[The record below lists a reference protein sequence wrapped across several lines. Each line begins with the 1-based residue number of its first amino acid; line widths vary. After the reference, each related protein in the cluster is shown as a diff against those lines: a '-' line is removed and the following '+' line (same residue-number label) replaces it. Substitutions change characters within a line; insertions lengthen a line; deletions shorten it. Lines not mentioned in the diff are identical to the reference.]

1 MILRRGP
8 DRRVAKWQCDDRLM
22 NSSYPLSGKRVW
34 VAGHRGLVGSA
45 IVRRLAREDCE
56 VLTIGRDEVDLTRQS
71 ETEAWMAAARPH
83 AIFLAAARVGG
94 IHANDT
100 YPADFIYDNLLI
112 EANIIHAAHRIGVEK
127 LLFLGSSC
135 IYPREA
141 PQPIPEA
148 SLLTGPLE
156 PTNEWYAIA
165 KIAGIKLCQAFRR
178 QYGCDFISAMPTNLY
193 GPGDNFHPEN
203 SHVPAALLRRMHDAK
218 RDGAPSITVW
228 GTGRPRREFLYV
240 DDMADACIFLLK
252 HYSGEQHVNVGTG
265 VDISIGDFAALVKRT
280 VGYDG
285 QLAFDPSRPDG
296 TPRKVMDV
304 STLKKVGWKA
314 STSLEEGLKRYYEW
328 FLANIET
335 IRK

>member
-1 MILRRGP
+1 
-8 DRRVAKWQCDDRLM
+8 M
-22 NSSYPLSGKRVW
+22 NQRFDLEGKRVW
-34 VAGHRGLVGSA
+34 VAGHRGMVGSA
-45 IVRRLAREDCE
+45 LVRRLRSERCE
-56 VLTIGRDEVDLTRQS
+56 ILTVGRDDVDLTRQS
-71 ETEAWMAAARPH
+71 NTEDWMRNAKPQVVL
-83 AIFLAAARVGG
+83 LAAARVGG
-94 IHANDT
+94 IHANNT
-100 YPADFIYDNLLI
+100 YPADFLYDNLVI
-112 EANIIHAAHRIGVEK
+112 EANIVRAAWQTGVEK

-141 PQPIPEA
+141 PQPMTESA
-148 SLLTGPLE
+148 LLTGPLE

-203 SHVPAALLRRMHDAK
+203 SHVPAALLRRTHDAK
-218 RDGAPSITVW
+218 RDRAPSITVW

-240 DDMADACIFLLK
+240 DDMADACIFLLE
-252 HYSGEQHVNVGTG
+252 HYSGEAHVNVGTG
-265 VDISIGDFAALVKRT
+265 VDISIGDFAELVKRT

-285 QLAFDPSRPDG
+285 QLAFDSSRPDG

-314 STSLEEGLKRYYEW
+314 SMSLEEGLKRYYEW
-328 FLANIET
+328 FLANIEM
-335 IRK
+335 IRT